1 MSCDKVKPEL
11 VAYHFGTIGPE
22 AREAVEEH
30 LPDCGSCLREFI
42 ALKRNMETSEEEPR
56 PSQAARERLR
66 LAVARELRARAPA
79 PAPARSWRW
88 WERPLAFGGAL
99 AVLTGAIF
107 MTYSASVRE
116 GVAPRTLSQMERG
129 AASPALPE

>member
-1 MSCDKVKPEL
+1 MSCDTVKPEL

-30 LPDCGSCLREFI
+30 LPNCASCLREFI
-42 ALKRNMETSEEEPR
+42 SLKRAMETSEDEPR

-66 LAVARELRARAPA
+66 HAVARELRARA

-88 WERPLAFGGAL
+88 WERPLALGGAL

-116 GVAPRTLSQMERG
+116 AVAPRTLSRMETG
-129 AASPALPE
+129 TGGPALPE